1 MNEMSVS
8 FRILIGVFLILHGLV
23 LPIMALVPSDM
34 MENASV
40 GSFWTESWFFGTGV
54 GVKAAIYILSAISA
68 LLFIFGGMSFMGLLI
83 PYTAMNKLLFA
94 GAIVSL
100 TLIIVFWLPWYIFGV
115 ALNLIILIM
124 AVNSW

>member
-1 MNEMSVS
+1 
-8 FRILIGVFLILHGLV
+8 
-23 LPIMALVPSDM
+23 
-34 MENASV
+34 
-40 GSFWTESWFFGTGV
+40 
-54 GVKAAIYILSAISA
+54 
-68 LLFIFGGMSFMGLLI
+68 MGLLI